1 MKGLWQNK
9 FKKDEEVNFKN
20 ITIPARY
27 AEMARDLPKGKICE
41 KQAKVQIYNETVKL
55 QEHDKK
61 IGKMAQVVH

>member
-1 MKGLWQNK
+1 MISIHLECERAGQNK

-41 KQAKVQIYNETVKL
+41 KQAKVQI
-55 QEHDKK
+55 
-61 IGKMAQVVH
+61 